1 MNDDWSFTASKRKE
15 KYCDAPVPIHC
26 KSDQYI
32 IHATLEWHLE
42 WKKKK
47 SLHAQQYAHNH
58 KKSIYYSN

>member
-42 WKKKK
+42 WKKK
-47 SLHAQQYAHNH
+47 SLHVQQYAHNH
-58 KKSIYYSN
+58 KKSIYYLN